1 VTKDLNTSKDCFPHS
16 LHGSPAV
23 KPGSLNT
30 YLVTGGTGFL
40 GTAIVKHLLSLG
52 HKVRAYARSE
62 HGHEALQKAVPAEH
76 RDRLSCLLG
85 AVEDHRR
92 LLRAARGCTH
102 AVHAAAQ
109 KVITLA
115 EYDPGTCIE
124 TNIQGTRSLV
134 DACLDAGIQRAV
146 LVSTDKASAPATMYG
161 ASKLVAERLF
171 LAANRYSGGSH
182 PEFVGVRY
190 GNVWASKGS
199 VLEAWEGRAAKGA
212 GLQITDPKC
221 TRFHITRTQAVE
233 LVLNALDHAHP
244 GDLWIPKLPTYRIG
258 DLCMAFRRAFNIPAQ
273 PEVTGLRMAEKLH
286 EDLISPHESMAC
298 SGQDQEKYILTPGK
312 VCEKGG
318 WGYSSGAPSHQLGV
332 DELTREVELW
342 RGRA

>member
-1 VTKDLNTSKDCFPHS
+1 MTKDLNTSKDCFPHS
-16 LHGSPAV
+16 LHGSPEV

-52 HKVRAYARSE
+52 HKVRAYARNE
-62 HGHEALQKAVPAEH
+62 HSHEALQRGVGEEARP
-76 RDRLSCLLG
+76 RLSSLLG
-85 AVEDHRR
+85 SVEDLRR
-92 LLRAARGCTH
+92 LRRACRG
-102 AVHAAAQ
+102 VDYLIHAAAQ
-109 KVITLA
+109 KIVPLA
-115 EYDPGTCIE
+115 EGDPGSCVQ
-124 TNIQGTRSLV
+124 TNVEGTRNV
-134 DACLDAGIQRAV
+134 IDACLDEGVKRAV
-146 LVSTDKASAPATMYG
+146 FVSTDKASSPATLYG
-161 ASKLVAERLF
+161 ASKLCAERLW
-171 LAANRYSGGSH
+171 LGGNRYSAGKGS
-182 PEFVGVRY
+182 EFVACRY

-199 VLEAWEGRAAKGA
+199 VLEAWEGRAAKGS

-298 SGQDQEKYILTPGK
+298 SGQDEEKYILTPGK

-318 WGYSSGAPSHQLGV
+318 WGYSSGTPSHQLGV

-342 RGRA
+342 RGRG